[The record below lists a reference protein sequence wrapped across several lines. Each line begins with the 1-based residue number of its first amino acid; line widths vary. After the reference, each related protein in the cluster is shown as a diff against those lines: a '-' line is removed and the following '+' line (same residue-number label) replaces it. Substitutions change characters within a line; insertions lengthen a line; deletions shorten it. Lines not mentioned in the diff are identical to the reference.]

1 MKPIKEYIAI
11 RKAEIKAEVD
21 QLDKKPKLV
30 IIQVGNV
37 EASNRYVK
45 NKLKDCAECGVPAE
59 LLHFEDAIT
68 EAELLAEIDKLNRD
82 DSVTGFIVQLPL
94 PKAIREE
101 AVIEAVDPKKDVDG
115 FSKLAKVNPGTPQ
128 GIIDFLE
135 FNNVEFKDKNAV
147 VIGRSNIVGKPAS
160 RLLLERHCNVTTLH
174 SRTSEAN
181 KRLFV
186 ENADIIVV
194 ATGHRNTIDASYK
207 VKPTCIIM
215 DVGMNINDEGKL
227 CGDVEQ
233 EMPVLFKSPTPGG
246 TGLLTRLALITNLLR
261 LYKRA

>member
-1 MKPIKEYIAI
+1 MMSY
-11 RKAEIKAEVD
+11 
-21 QLDKKPKLV
+21 
-30 IIQVGNV
+30 GNFNYG
-37 EASNRYVK
+37 S
-45 NKLKDCAECGVPAE
+45 
-59 LLHFEDAIT
+59 I
-68 EAELLAEIDKLNRD
+68 
-82 DSVTGFIVQLPL
+82 
-94 PKAIREE
+94 
-101 AVIEAVDPKKDVDG
+101 
-115 FSKLAKVNPGTPQ
+115 
-128 GIIDFLE
+128 LE
-135 FNNVEFKDKNAV
+135 FNNLEFKDKHAV
-147 VIGRSNIVGKPAS
+147 VIGRSNIVGKLAS

-233 EMPVLFKSPTPGG
+233 EMPVLFKSTTPGG
-246 TGLLTRLALITNLLR
+246 TGLLTRLALITNLLK
-261 LYKRA
+261 LYKGR